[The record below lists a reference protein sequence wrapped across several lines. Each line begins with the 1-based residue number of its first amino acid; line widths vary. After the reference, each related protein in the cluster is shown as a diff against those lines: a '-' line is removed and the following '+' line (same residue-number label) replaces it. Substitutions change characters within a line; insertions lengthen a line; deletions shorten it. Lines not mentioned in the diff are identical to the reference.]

1 MAGQAV
7 AARGPWRRLVPVPLW
22 EQPRRLQHEWRP
34 SPSDQPI
41 QMENP
46 YKEPPKKCVLCG
58 ISVDYKNVQACAT
71 RSRRK
76 LQKPLKELMY
86 LVSMIMLLSL
96 SQAYFPTKKNPPSYL
111 FTGFM
116 PVMFKDPSFLT
127 DPKICN
133 VKYPE

>member
-1 MAGQAV
+1 MAVQAV
-7 AARGPWRRLVPVPLW
+7 AVRGPWRRLVPAPLW

-76 LQKPLKELMY
+76 LQKPLKELTY
-86 LVSMIMLLSL
+86 LDLCQLCL
-96 SQAYFPTKKNPPSYL
+96 RTHRFSQTPRY
-111 FTGFM
+111 
-116 PVMFKDPSFLT
+116 VMSSIQSNIL
-127 DPKICN
+127 
-133 VKYPE
+133 